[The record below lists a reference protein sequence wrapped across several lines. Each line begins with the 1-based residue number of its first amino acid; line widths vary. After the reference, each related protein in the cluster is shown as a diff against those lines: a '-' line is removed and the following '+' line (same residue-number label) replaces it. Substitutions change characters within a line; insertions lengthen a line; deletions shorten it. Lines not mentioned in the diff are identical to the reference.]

1 MKLTRMDTP
10 STRAEF
16 EERLNFAREHL
27 INGMMHFAKGLRG
40 PDSLLKVRYLPNG
53 RIDFLSV
60 DEMARLTANQT
71 YQMRNMDFGRM
82 LSDDTVHANHADE
95 FPTDSVGEYFPLKE
109 GGTGDKQKMRAMK
122 RKKKAAQASKK
133 RNRR

>member
-1 MKLTRMDTP
+1 MDTP

-16 EERLNFAREHL
+16 EERLNYAREHL
-27 INGMMHFAKGLRG
+27 NNGIMQFAKGLRG

-71 YQMRNMDFGRM
+71 YQMRNMDFGEM
-82 LSDDTVHANHADE
+82 LLDDK
-95 FPTDSVGEYFPLKE
+95 G
-109 GGTGDKQKMRAMK
+109 R
-122 RKKKAAQASKK
+122 
-133 RNRR
+133 

>member
-1 MKLTRMDTP
+1 MKFTRMNTP

-16 EERLNFAREHL
+16 EERLNYAREHL
-27 INGMMHFAKGLRG
+27 RNGMMHFTKGLRG

-71 YQMRNMDFGRM
+71 YQMRNMEFGEM
-82 LSDDTVHANHADE
+82 SLDD
-95 FPTDSVGEYFPLKE
+95 K
-109 GGTGDKQKMRAMK
+109 GGGIGLME
-122 RKKKAAQASKK
+122 
-133 RNRR
+133 